1 MAFARPRAGEG
12 LIPNAMDELLR
23 YIAIGL
29 RQTLARVLAAPEL
42 FDQRAE
48 DGAVVPLGPN
58 PPLALRD
65 SVAEASFL
73 CPAAAIA
80 VED

>member
-1 MAFARPRAGEG
+1 HCA
-12 LIPNAMDELLR
+12 
-23 YIAIGL
+23 
-29 RQTLARVLAAPEL
+29 LAAPEV
-42 FDQRAE
+42 FDQREE
-48 DGAVVPLGPN
+48 DGAVVLLDPN

>member
-1 MAFARPRAGEG
+1 MVKVSVDQEKCCAAGHC
-12 LIPNAMDELLR
+12 A
-23 YIAIGL
+23 
-29 RQTLARVLAAPEL
+29 LAAPEV
-42 FDQRAE
+42 FDQREE
-48 DGAVVPLGPN
+48 DGAVVLLDPN

>member
-1 MAFARPRAGEG
+1 MKVSVDQGKCCAAGHC
-12 LIPNAMDELLR
+12 A
-23 YIAIGL
+23 
-29 RQTLARVLAAPEL
+29 LAAPEV
-42 FDQRAE
+42 FDQREE
-48 DGAVVPLGPN
+48 DGTVVLLDAR